1 MFYVSEEK
9 KKLFFMETKKR
20 GHTDSR
26 HSTTVSYN
34 SSLLATQ
41 HTFHANPVNR
51 MFSENMS
58 NPCTQ
63 FKQKITSKVRC
74 RNIAMNKT
82 KSNQC
87 RLIELAQQMFIH
99 LICSV
104 LFFYCYSFFHVRHV
118 YETMPFTHFQSHFSF
133 LRHNIVCVCRLFWN
147 LSTNYIGKKT
157 HFLRIISTMSDSPS
171 Q

>member
-104 LFFYCYSFFHVRHV
+104 LFFIVILSFMFGMFTKQCHLPISKATFHFFV
-118 YETMPFTHFQSHFSF
+118 
-133 LRHNIVCVCRLFWN
+133 
-147 LSTNYIGKKT
+147 
-157 HFLRIISTMSDSPS
+157 IISFVSVGCSGI
-171 Q
+171 